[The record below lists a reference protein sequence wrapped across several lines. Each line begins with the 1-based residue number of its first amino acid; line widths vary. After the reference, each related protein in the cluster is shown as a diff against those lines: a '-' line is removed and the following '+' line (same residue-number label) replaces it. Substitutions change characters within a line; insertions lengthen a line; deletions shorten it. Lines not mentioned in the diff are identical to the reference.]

1 MNWKERLF
9 QLLEVTTAD
18 VNKAFDEND
27 PDRKVQRAIKA
38 NNKKR
43 DRARAQFKGRSSRQS
58 GERSRAD
65 SGSSIRSK

>member
-9 QLLEVTTAD
+9 QLLEVTTSD

-27 PDRKVQRAIKA
+27 PDRVIKKAITD

-43 DRARAQFKGRSSRQS
+43 DRARGRFKGRSTRQS

-65 SGSSIRSK
+65 SGSAIKPK